1 MKAVRN
7 DTYFDL
13 IDTKT
18 MRCLGTAVVQA
29 EPVMFQSG
37 VTTAV
42 KFLCEIKL
50 DSVNPVVVSNENL

>member
-29 EPVMFQSG
+29 EPVQCMTG
-37 VTTAV
+37 VTSVV

-50 DSVNPVVVSNENL
+50 DSVNPVVVEQ